1 MTVKELLHT
10 LFPGKEE
17 KSGPE
22 SAPAAPP
29 PPAEAALP
37 PQQEDTVPPA
47 REIPAPPAGSEE
59 EDPRRMAAL
68 RAELEALRREKR
80 TRLLR
85 EEAEALLTRQGLD
98 AGFAPF
104 VLGEDAAGTRQR
116 AEQFQKLFARALRQE
131 LSRRPAPQEPR
142 DLSLPAAGPARRPG
156 VRRRP

>member
-37 PQQEDTVPPA
+37 PQQEDTVPLVQ
-47 REIPAPPAGSEE
+47 EIPAPPAGSEE
-59 EDPRRMAAL
+59 DSRRMAAL

>member
-37 PQQEDTVPPA
+37 PQQEDTVPLVQ
-47 REIPAPPAGSEE
+47 EIPAPPAGSE

-116 AEQFQKLFARALRQE
+116 AEQFQRLFARALRQE

>member
-29 PPAEAALP
+29 PPAEAALS
-37 PQQEDTVPPA
+37 PQQEDTVPLVQ
-47 REIPAPPAGSEE
+47 EIPAPSAGSE

>member
-29 PPAEAALP
+29 PPAEVTLP
-37 PQQEDTVPPA
+37 SAEPETVPPA
-47 REIPAPPAGSEE
+47 REIPAPPAGSE

-142 DLSLPAAGPARRPG
+142 DLSLPAAGPVRRPG

>member
-29 PPAEAALP
+29 PPAEVTLP
-37 PQQEDTVPPA
+37 SAEPETVPPA
-47 REIPAPPAGSEE
+47 REIPAPPAGSE

-116 AEQFQKLFARALRQE
+116 AEQFQKLFARALRRE

>member
-22 SAPAAPP
+22 SAPAAPSP
-29 PPAEAALP
+29 AEEAETPPREEEAIPMMQEMPTPPA
-37 PQQEDTVPPA
+37 PA
-47 REIPAPPAGSEE
+47 E
-59 EDPRRMAAL
+59 EDPQRIAAL

>member
-29 PPAEAALP
+29 PPAEVTLP
-37 PQQEDTVPPA
+37 SAEPETVPPA

-59 EDPRRMAAL
+59 DPRRMAAL
-68 RAELEALRREKR
+68 RAELDALRREKR

>member
-29 PPAEAALP
+29 PAEGAVTP
-37 PQQEDTVPPA
+37 P
-47 REIPAPPAGSEE
+47 REEEAIPVIREMPAPPTPAE
-59 EDPRRMAAL
+59 EDSQRIAAL
-68 RAELEALRREKR
+68 RAELEALRREKHA
-80 TRLLR
+80 RLLR
-85 EEAEALLTRQGLD
+85 EEAEALLARQGLD
-98 AGFAPF
+98 ASFAPF
-104 VLGEDAAGTRQR
+104 VLGEDLGATRQR

-142 DLSLPAAGPARRPG
+142 DLSLPDPAPVRRPG
-156 VRRRP
+156 VRRKG

>member
-29 PPAEAALP
+29 PPAEVTLP
-37 PQQEDTVPPA
+37 SAEPETVPPA
-47 REIPAPPAGSEE
+47 REIPAPPAGSE

>member
-22 SAPAAPP
+22 SAPAAPL
-29 PPAEAALP
+29 PAEEAVTPL
-37 PQQEDTVPPA
+37 
-47 REIPAPPAGSEE
+47 REEEAIPVVRELPAPPAAE
-59 EDPRRMAAL
+59 EDPQRIAAL
-68 RAELEALRREKR
+68 RAELEALRREKHA
-80 TRLLR
+80 RLLR
-85 EEAEALLTRQGLD
+85 EEAEALLSRQGLD

-104 VLGEDAAGTRQR
+104 VLGEDLGATRQR

-142 DLSLPAAGPARRPG
+142 DLSLPGPAPVRRPG
-156 VRRRP
+156 VRRRT